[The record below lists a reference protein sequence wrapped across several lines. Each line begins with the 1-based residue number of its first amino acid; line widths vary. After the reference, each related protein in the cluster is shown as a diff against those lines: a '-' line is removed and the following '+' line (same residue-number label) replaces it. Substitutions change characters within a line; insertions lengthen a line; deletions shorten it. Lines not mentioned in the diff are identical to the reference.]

1 MTDLQNFYQ
10 AYSCS
15 RNAPLS
21 CDLLTQTAQEIKG
34 AKFCLECGFPA
45 TLPLPSEIKG
55 QRGTYQLTS
64 FLGAR
69 GMGRLYAGKQQN
81 SQPVVIKEYLLPNRC
96 FNAEETL
103 KSKEIFKQ
111 VAAIN
116 FADAK
121 SQNFRLINGW
131 EAIADETG
139 ERCYL
144 ILQTPPLDRTL
155 SKYLREHPAMNATQV
170 RDVLNQVLQT
180 LEFLHAQTVRISPHQ
195 TQQLTHGNLN
205 LDSIEIEIQSDREF
219 YIYLSDLA
227 LWENLFIPPQINRL
241 PPGAMRS
248 DLAALGLVASYL
260 WAGGTTNP
268 ATAQPLCPG
277 TDEGWSQ
284 KDLDLKQFI
293 HRLVGLESPFE
304 DADAARQALLQLPTA
319 ESGNSNTRSNLTADK
334 IQKWKSK
341 WTIAG
346 GLALLLLTG

>member
-45 TLPLPSEIKG
+45 TLPLPTEIKG

-144 ILQTPPLDRTL
+144 ILQTSPLDRTL

-227 LWENLFIPPQINRL
+227 LWENLFIPPRINQP
-241 PPGAMRS
+241 PPGSVQS

-260 WAGGTTNP
+260 WAGGTKNP
-268 ATAQPLCPG
+268 ATGQPLCPG
-277 TDEGWSQ
+277 TDEGWSHN
-284 KDLDLKQFI
+284 DLDLKQFI

-304 DADAARQALLQLPTA
+304 DADTARQALLQSPTA
-319 ESGNSNTRSNLTADK
+319 ESSNSNTRSNLTTDK

-346 GLALLLLTG
+346 GLALL